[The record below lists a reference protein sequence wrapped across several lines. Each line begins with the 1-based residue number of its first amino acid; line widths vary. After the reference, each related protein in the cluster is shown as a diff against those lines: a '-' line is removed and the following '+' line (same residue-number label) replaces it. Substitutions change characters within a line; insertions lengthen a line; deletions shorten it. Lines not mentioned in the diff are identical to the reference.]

1 MLHISTYADLE
12 EKLACGPPVHVLAAD
27 TENMTVENRK
37 VFADVSSRYSDS
49 MFLRFAIVQPPL
61 CSDPRFL
68 SLSKSSQCLIVNNSD
83 NKVLTENLLSELRA
97 LSPAHSA

>member
-1 MLHISTYADLE
+1 MLYISTYDDFQ
-12 EKLACGPPVHVLAAD
+12 EKLACGPPVYVLAVD

-37 VFADVSSRYSDS
+37 VFDDVSLRYSNS

-68 SLSKSSQCLIVNNSD
+68 SVSKSCQCLIVNYSD

-97 LSPAHSA
+97 LSPAHA